1 MPKDL
6 YPKLCRP
13 ETLKI
18 AANYVLD
25 DQKDD
30 FVPDVFRHQDYHYN
44 FKANLDRLINVLME
58 MISTWATPSF
68 WGIRPQRGIFKCA
81 SWRCIVES
89 QM

>member
-13 ETLKI
+13 ETLRI

-30 FVPDVFRHQDYHYN
+30 FVPDVFRHQDYLYN
-44 FKANLDRLINVLME
+44 LEANLDRLARNLKHG
-58 MISTWATPSF
+58 TY
-68 WGIRPQRGIFKCA
+68 RPRPLKEIDVPKA
-81 SWRCIVES
+81 
-89 QM
+89 